1 MDLNGIDE
9 EDGRVRGLESPNVVA
24 DNSLRVDLA
33 GDLVA
38 ERCVHTRPP
47 TLELASAARR
57 LISLGSPVTPR
68 SSAHVA
74 PLTPRCEGDSF
85 YLPALI
91 LAGID
96 GNGEGLS
103 HIT

>member
-47 TLELASAARR
+47 THELASAARR
-57 LISLGSPVTPR
+57 LISLGSPGDAALLRPHR
-68 SSAHVA
+68 SAD
-74 PLTPRCEGDSF
+74 T
-85 YLPALI
+85 AL
-91 LAGID
+91 
-96 GNGEGLS
+96 
-103 HIT
+103 